1 MEAFMKIMI
10 TLFLALMT
18 QFSFATDGNKS
29 QMMEEVMLKAGV
41 PSCGRRH
48 SMQANISCKKSRKG
62 IFSCHLFSGGEDNS
76 FSIDYL
82 GEDAQLISKLLISY
96 NVTPEGRRLR
106 QQGTFECKLQYP
118 KIKDSMLCE
127 QIDYDFS
134 IN

>member
-1 MEAFMKIMI
+1 MTTIMAI
-10 TLFLALMT
+10 FLSLMT
-18 QFSFATDGNKS
+18 QFSFAADESKS

-41 PSCGRRH
+41 QSWGKRH
-48 SMQANISCKKSRKG
+48 RMEANISCKKNRKG
-62 IFSCHLFSGGEDNS
+62 IFLCQLFSGGEDNS
-76 FSIDYL
+76 VYVEYL
-82 GEDAQLISKLLISY
+82 GEDAKFISELLVSY
-96 NVTPEGRRLR
+96 KVTPQGRRLR